1 MKREAIFW
9 GTKKREILL
18 SRIMLKCVAA
28 LTFFNFILSTDLL
41 AQEQISA
48 KKKDIDEIRL
58 KLNDDG
64 SHYLKLTLLGQLW
77 FRYNQ
82 SNPGTTVLK
91 EPTAE
96 TYDIGIPRAPAQ
108 CYGQLTDH

>member
-1 MKREAIFW
+1 MKRYRIFF

-18 SRIMLKCVAA
+18 FRIMLKCVAA
-28 LTFFNFILSTDLL
+28 LTLFNFILSSNWL
-41 AQEQISA
+41 AQEDTSA
-48 KKKDIDEIRL
+48 KKKDIDEIKL

-91 EPTAE
+91 EPTVE
-96 TYDIGIPRAPAQ
+96 PYDIGLRGHRFQ
-108 CYGQLTDH
+108 